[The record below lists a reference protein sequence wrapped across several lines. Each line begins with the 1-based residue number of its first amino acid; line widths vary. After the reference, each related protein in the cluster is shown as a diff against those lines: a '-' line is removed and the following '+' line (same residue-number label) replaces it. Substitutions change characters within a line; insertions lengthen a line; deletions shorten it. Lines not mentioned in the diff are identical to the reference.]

1 MMSGVALVA
10 SDRIGQ
16 SLFASLSAQ
25 ENLMMPHYS
34 AISRFWRRPRKE
46 LDVFNKMAVGLKLRP
61 ASPTAKGSS
70 FSGGNAQK
78 IMLGRW
84 LAGLRDIRLLL
95 LDEPTQGVDVGSR
108 AQIYN
113 LLRKFTEESVGRA
126 ALFATSDPEEAI
138 SIADRIIV
146 LVNGQV
152 KHVVGPSIGEA
163 ELMSLAQ
170 SVEVSHGVGH

>member
-1 MMSGVALVA
+1 
-10 SDRIGQ
+10 
-16 SLFASLSAQ
+16 
-25 ENLMMPHYS
+25 MMPHYS
-34 AISRFWRRPRKE
+34 AISAASAPKGIARLQQDGDGSEAAPGE
-46 LDVFNKMAVGLKLRP
+46 LPD
-61 ASPTAKGSS
+61 TKGSS

-78 IMLGRW
+78 LALGRW

-113 LLRKFTEESVGRA
+113 LLRKFAEQSPGRA
-126 ALFATSDPEEAI
+126 ALFATSEPEEAI
-138 SIADRIIV
+138 SLADRIIV

-152 KHVVGPSIGEA
+152 KHVVEPSIGEA

>member
-1 MMSGVALVA
+1 M
-10 SDRIGQ
+10 
-16 SLFASLSAQ
+16 
-25 ENLMMPHYS
+25 H
-34 AISRFWRRPRKE
+34 
-46 LDVFNKMAVGLKLRP
+46 
-61 ASPTAKGSS
+61 
-70 FSGGNAQK
+70 
-78 IMLGRW
+78 
-84 LAGLRDIRLLL
+84 
-95 LDEPTQGVDVGSR
+95 PTQTPSLRSTPCNSPSLQEQYSVGRGRQRVDVGSR

-126 ALFATSDPEEAI
+126 VLFATSDPEEAI